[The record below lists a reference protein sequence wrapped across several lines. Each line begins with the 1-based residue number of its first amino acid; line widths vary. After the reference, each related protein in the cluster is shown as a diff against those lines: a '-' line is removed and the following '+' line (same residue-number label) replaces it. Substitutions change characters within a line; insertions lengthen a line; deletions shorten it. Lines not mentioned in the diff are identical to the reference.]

1 MDKKKEKQSVLQL
14 LFGFMDRANGD
25 HVGAYAAQAAYFLI
39 MSFIPF
45 ILFLTTII
53 RYTPLTYN
61 MVSETIRAFVPH
73 NIQNFV
79 LTIVSEVYGRSTA
92 VVPISDIMALWSAG
106 KAMQS
111 LTNGLNSIYHVH
123 ETRNWLITRMYA
135 VVYTFLFSIAIIA
148 SLLLLVLGNQIQI
161 MAGKYVPFLGR
172 IIGKII
178 GARTALVFA
187 GLFLIFLILSGLSTG
202 ISWLC
207 YFKALQIGDI
217 NKVTP
222 IDKSSTVI
230 TMLLAFIF
238 LREEI
243 TWLKFVSMIL
253 IGIGTYLMIQKKET
267 KEKAEDKKWLLYAVG
282 SAVFASLT
290 SILGKIGI
298 QDVNSNLGTAIRT
311 AVVLVMAWIVV
322 FVTGKQNTVNNID
335 RKSWLFLI
343 LSGFATGGS
352 WLCYY
357 RALQTGPASVIVPID
372 KLSILV
378 TVAFSYIVFHEK
390 LSLKS
395 GTGLLLIVVGTLALL
410 I

>member
-92 VVPISDIMALWSAG
+92 VVPISAIMALWSAG

-172 IIGKII
+172 IIGK
-178 GARTALVFA
+178 
-187 GLFLIFLILSGLSTG
+187 FLIFLILYKMLPNRKAT
-202 ISWLC
+202 
-207 YFKALQIGDI
+207 FKSQ
-217 NKVTP
+217 
-222 IDKSSTVI
+222 
-230 TMLLAFIF
+230 
-238 LREEI
+238 
-243 TWLKFVSMIL
+243 
-253 IGIGTYLMIQKKET
+253 
-267 KEKAEDKKWLLYAVG
+267 
-282 SAVFASLT
+282 
-290 SILGKIGI
+290 
-298 QDVNSNLGTAIRT
+298 
-311 AVVLVMAWIVV
+311 
-322 FVTGKQNTVNNID
+322 
-335 RKSWLFLI
+335 
-343 LSGFATGGS
+343 
-352 WLCYY
+352 
-357 RALQTGPASVIVPID
+357 VP
-372 KLSILV
+372 
-378 TVAFSYIVFHEK
+378 
-390 LSLKS
+390 
-395 GTGLLLIVVGTLALL
+395 GALL
-410 I
+410 IAAGWSLFSYFFSIYFDMFPGFSNMYGSLTALIMVMLWLYICMNLLLYGAEINAYFEKQFRMAQASMREMLSRERDEAEKELNKEKKKYLEKENERKKKTEMKASAEKKKEEQQEEQQTN

>member
-92 VVPISDIMALWSAG
+92 VVPISAIMALWSAG

-148 SLLLLVLGNQIQI
+148 ILLLLIA
-161 MAGKYVPFLGR
+161 AGWSLFSYFFSIYFDMFPGFSNMYGSL
-172 IIGKII
+172 
-178 GARTALVFA
+178 TALIMVMLWLYICMNLLLYGAEINAYFEKQFRMA
-187 GLFLIFLILSGLSTG
+187 QASMREMLSRERDEAEKELNKEKKKYLEKENERKKKTEM
-202 ISWLC
+202 
-207 YFKALQIGDI
+207 KASAE
-217 NKVTP
+217 K
-222 IDKSSTVI
+222 
-230 TMLLAFIF
+230 
-238 LREEI
+238 
-243 TWLKFVSMIL
+243 
-253 IGIGTYLMIQKKET
+253 KKE
-267 KEKAEDKKWLLYAVG
+267 E
-282 SAVFASLT
+282 
-290 SILGKIGI
+290 
-298 QDVNSNLGTAIRT
+298 Q
-311 AVVLVMAWIVV
+311 
-322 FVTGKQNTVNNID
+322 
-335 RKSWLFLI
+335 
-343 LSGFATGGS
+343 
-352 WLCYY
+352 
-357 RALQTGPASVIVPID
+357 QTN
-372 KLSILV
+372 
-378 TVAFSYIVFHEK
+378 
-390 LSLKS
+390 
-395 GTGLLLIVVGTLALL
+395 
-410 I
+410 

>member
-92 VVPISDIMALWSAG
+92 VVPISAIMALWSAG

-111 LTNGLNSIYHVH
+111 LTNGLNSNYHVH

-187 GLFLIFLILSGLSTG
+187 GLFLIFLILYKMLPNRKAT
-202 ISWLC
+202 
-207 YFKALQIGDI
+207 FKSQ
-217 NKVTP
+217 
-222 IDKSSTVI
+222 
-230 TMLLAFIF
+230 
-238 LREEI
+238 
-243 TWLKFVSMIL
+243 
-253 IGIGTYLMIQKKET
+253 
-267 KEKAEDKKWLLYAVG
+267 
-282 SAVFASLT
+282 
-290 SILGKIGI
+290 
-298 QDVNSNLGTAIRT
+298 
-311 AVVLVMAWIVV
+311 
-322 FVTGKQNTVNNID
+322 
-335 RKSWLFLI
+335 
-343 LSGFATGGS
+343 
-352 WLCYY
+352 
-357 RALQTGPASVIVPID
+357 VP
-372 KLSILV
+372 
-378 TVAFSYIVFHEK
+378 
-390 LSLKS
+390 
-395 GTGLLLIVVGTLALL
+395 GALL
-410 I
+410 IAAGWSLFSYFFSIYFDMFPGFSNMYGSLTALIMVMLWLYICMNLLLYGAEINAYFEKQFRMAQASMREMLSRERDEAEKELNKEKKKYLEKENERKKKIEMKASAEKKKEEQQTN

>member
-92 VVPISDIMALWSAG
+92 VVPISAIMALWSAG

-123 ETRNWLITRMYA
+123 QTRNWLITRMYA

-187 GLFLIFLILSGLSTG
+187 GLFLIFLILYKMLPNRKAT
-202 ISWLC
+202 
-207 YFKALQIGDI
+207 FKSQ
-217 NKVTP
+217 
-222 IDKSSTVI
+222 
-230 TMLLAFIF
+230 
-238 LREEI
+238 
-243 TWLKFVSMIL
+243 
-253 IGIGTYLMIQKKET
+253 
-267 KEKAEDKKWLLYAVG
+267 
-282 SAVFASLT
+282 
-290 SILGKIGI
+290 
-298 QDVNSNLGTAIRT
+298 
-311 AVVLVMAWIVV
+311 
-322 FVTGKQNTVNNID
+322 
-335 RKSWLFLI
+335 
-343 LSGFATGGS
+343 
-352 WLCYY
+352 
-357 RALQTGPASVIVPID
+357 VP
-372 KLSILV
+372 
-378 TVAFSYIVFHEK
+378 
-390 LSLKS
+390 
-395 GTGLLLIVVGTLALL
+395 GALL
-410 I
+410 IAAGWSLFSYFFSIYFDMFPGFSNMYGSLTALIMVMLWLYICMNLLLYGAEINAYFEKQFRMAQASMREMLSRERDEAEKELNKEKKKYLEKENERKKKTEMKASAEKKKEEQQTN